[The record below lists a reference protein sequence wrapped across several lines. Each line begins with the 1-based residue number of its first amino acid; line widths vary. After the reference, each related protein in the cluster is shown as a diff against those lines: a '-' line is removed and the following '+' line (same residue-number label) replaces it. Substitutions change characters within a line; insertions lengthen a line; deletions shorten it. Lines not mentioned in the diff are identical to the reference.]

1 MGQIEQLVKSK
12 LLGND
17 NPNNLVWPI
26 TKTQAV
32 YDKTNTDLQ
41 TVLDSLGS
49 EIQEIQEQ
57 FITRMVNDLANY
69 YLKSETYTKAEVAEQ
84 IANAINGE
92 FVVVNSLPTASSS
105 TLGKIYL
112 VPTSSPEVQNIK
124 DEFIT
129 VQNNGTYS
137 WEQIGSTALSLSGV
151 VSYEHAQSLTSQQKT
166 TARTNIGAGT
176 GNYNK
181 PSGGI
186 PKSDLVMSIQES
198 LEKLDNLSVEYGD
211 SMLFDAQRPLCFV
224 PMSVLASSGFL
235 DVEAANDLP
244 IFGGET
250 TGMYLMLQNYCA
262 ASNSVRYSSVHTMKH
277 NQEDITYL
285 VYALNNNGT
294 WSFGYYEVPSGVID
308 EATNSEIDALF
319 V

>member
-1 MGQIEQLVKSK
+1 MGKIEQLVKSK

-49 EIQEIQEQ
+49 EIQEIKEINNISVRYDQVQEL
-57 FITRMVNDLANY
+57 T
-69 YLKSETYTKAEVAEQ
+69 EEQ
-84 IANAINGE
+84 KG
-92 FVVVNSLPTASSS
+92 
-105 TLGKIYL
+105 
-112 VPTSSPEVQNIK
+112 
-124 DEFIT
+124 
-129 VQNNGTYS
+129 
-137 WEQIGSTALSLSGV
+137 
-151 VSYEHAQSLTSQQKT
+151 
-166 TARTNIGAGT
+166 TARNNIGAGT

-224 PMSVLASSGFL
+224 PMSILVSSGFL

-250 TGMYLMLQNYCA
+250 TGMYLILQNYCA

-285 VYALNNNGT
+285 VYALSTNGT

-308 EATNSEIDALF
+308 EASNSEIDALF
-319 V
+319 D